1 MSELTLVDTSAWT
14 RFFRKKPDSPATA
27 DEVERLLVE
36 NSACCTQPVFLELVV
51 GSGGSQGVKELE
63 SDFSALQLLKAG
75 ESEWQR
81 ALQIA
86 AALRRKGLR
95 VDIVDLVVAAT
106 ATINKV
112 RLLHHDKHFRQ
123 IASVSDLREYSY
135 LSGK

>member
-1 MSELTLVDTSAWT
+1 MKRSRNWAAMSELTLVDTSAWT

-36 NSACCTQPVFLELVV
+36 NSACYTQPVFLELVV
-51 GSGGSQGVKELE
+51 GT
-63 SDFSALQLLKAG
+63 G

-135 LSGK
+135 LSGR